1 MKYDYFLF
9 YLILTSSDHSAHSQE
24 CIIRLAWGLQ
34 DLYILREKYDDGQ
47 IWHKFPT
54 PLADESSQQLVNVE
68 MLEVGPWFL
77 DLTENINNLL
87 QNLAKFKFN
96 FFVAVQ
102 GQAQSNSNFMLQ
114 NASERFFLFGTAGKV
129 YHNAFCLWCCS
140 NPLIFE

>member
-68 MLEVGPWFL
+68 MLEVGLACSWFL

-96 FFVAVQ
+96 YFV
-102 GQAQSNSNFMLQ
+102 
-114 NASERFFLFGTAGKV
+114 
-129 YHNAFCLWCCS
+129 
-140 NPLIFE
+140 PL